1 MATSIFALQPL
12 IATHMFVPRYHIKL
26 FSEKNA
32 PYFTEMTLHR
42 QFHGDVT
49 STHYKVIC
57 EKSSIFVSKK
67 MVLHVLKHDQGYK
80 KCNLQSNFT
89 EKNLEPS
96 KVAIL
101 RTNTPL
107 RYRFKPVHWSSI
119 GGANESL
126 TIQFQAFFS
135 LPQSSYTTKKTCLS
149 NSFSH
154 SGFNLSCLCHVASN
168 HGREKKT
175 TIYSSCIQVYW
186 LVHKDPWIFFMVDL
200 SYSPHSWVVFHGSRV
215 LESLRKKKK
224 TRNPSNPGSFT
235 VETSKLF
242 QLESTPNHG
251 QLNHMQCFTM
261 AIHLTNGWF
270 RVTGSPRFST
280 WQKRET
286 KTLRKS

>member
-1 MATSIFALQPL
+1 
-12 IATHMFVPRYHIKL
+12 
-26 FSEKNA
+26 
-32 PYFTEMTLHR
+32 MTLHR

-135 LPQSSYTTKKTCLS
+135 LPQSSYNKKKPAFRTAS
-149 NSFSH
+149 RT
-154 SGFNLSCLCHVASN
+154 VASIWVACAMSLQTTE
-168 HGREKKT
+168 GEKKLYT
-175 TIYSSCIQVYW
+175 VVAFKYTGWFIRIHGFFSWLIYHI
-186 LVHKDPWIFFMVDL
+186 
-200 SYSPHSWVVFHGSRV
+200 PHIAPVVFSWLTCPRNPS
-215 LESLRKKKK
+215 EKN

-261 AIHLTNGWF
+261 ANGWF

>member
-1 MATSIFALQPL
+1 MDVYGGNLNNPYQKQVASAELTSKCCSLLAWVYTSFLVGRKGEDNTHKNSSKHPSQLPFLLFNHSLPL
-12 IATHMFVPRYHIKL
+12 KCSFPRYHIKL
-26 FSEKNA
+26 FSETNA

-126 TIQFQAFFS
+126 TIQFQAFFPPPKQ
-135 LPQSSYTTKKTCLS
+135 LQQKKTCLS

-154 SGFNLSCLCHVASN
+154 SGFNLSCLCVASN
-168 HGREKKT
+168 HGREK
-175 TIYSSCIQVYW
+175 
-186 LVHKDPWIFFMVDL
+186 
-200 SYSPHSWVVFHGSRV
+200 
-215 LESLRKKKK
+215 
-224 TRNPSNPGSFT
+224 N
-235 VETSKLF
+235 
-242 QLESTPNHG
+242 
-251 QLNHMQCFTM
+251 
-261 AIHLTNGWF
+261 
-270 RVTGSPRFST
+270 
-280 WQKRET
+280 
-286 KTLRKS
+286 